1 MHTLKMVPLLI
12 GNKKNSK
19 LNKLKGIF
27 PIVYAF
33 FNKNNTLDIKLIE
46 EQIKLIKKIG
56 SNGIACLGLATEVQ
70 KLSYNEKKIIIELI
84 ANNCN
89 NKIPT
94 AITIQGNTFDE
105 YVKLIEVA
113 RFNQASWIILQPLL
127 KTKNT
132 SEEYCYNFYKKLI
145 PYSKDTIVGI
155 QNAIEYIGVGLT
167 PKKILK
173 LYKSFPNFRAIKGE
187 ASSVFIE
194 NEISQYP
201 KDLRV
206 FNGRGGQEIVDNFII
221 GCKGIV
227 PCLDGADRFIK
238 IYKLIQKNNI
248 VSANKEYE
256 KILPTIVFIMQSIN
270 TLVCYGKRICAYR
283 MGVSDVYDRKPFLS
297 PTDYGIKKSKEIAKQ
312 LGRF

>member
-1 MHTLKMVPLLI
+1 M
-12 GNKKNSK
+12 
-19 LNKLKGIF
+19 
-27 PIVYAF
+27 
-33 FNKNNTLDIKLIE
+33 
-46 EQIKLIKKIG
+46 
-56 SNGIACLGLATEVQ
+56 
-70 KLSYNEKKIIIELI
+70 
-84 ANNCN
+84 
-89 NKIPT
+89 
-94 AITIQGNTFDE
+94 
-105 YVKLIEVA
+105 
-113 RFNQASWIILQPLL
+113 
-127 KTKNT
+127 
-132 SEEYCYNFYKKLI
+132 
-145 PYSKDTIVGI
+145 

-194 NEISQYP
+194 NEISKYP
-201 KDLRV
+201 KNLHV

-248 VSANKEYE
+248 ISANKEYQ

-283 MGVSDVYDRKPFLS
+283 MGALDVYDRKPFLS

>member
-1 MHTLKMVPLLI
+1 MNALPMINNTPFEQ
-12 GNKKNSK
+12 KN
-19 LNKLKGIF
+19 LRGIF
-27 PIVYAF
+27 PIIYSF
-33 FNKNNTLDIKLIE
+33 FNKNNSLDLKLMK
-46 EQIKLIKKIG
+46 EQIQLINKIG

-70 KLSYNEKKIIIELI
+70 KLSFKEKKIIIELI

-89 NKIPT
+89 YKNPT
-94 AITIQGNTFDE
+94 AITIQGNTFNE

-127 KTKNT
+127 KTQNN
-132 SEEYCYNFYKKLI
+132 SEEHCYNFYKKLI
-145 PYSKDTIVGI
+145 PYTKDTIVGI

-173 LYKSFPNFRAIKGE
+173 LYKSFPNFRVIKGE
-187 ASSVFIE
+187 ASSVFIQK
-194 NEISQYP
+194 EISQYP
-201 KDLRV
+201 KDLYI

-248 VSANKEYE
+248 VSANKEY
-256 KILPTIVFIMQSIN
+256 KNILPTIVFIMQSIN

-283 MGVSDVYDRKPFLS
+283 MGVSNVYDRKPFLS

>member
-1 MHTLKMVPLLI
+1 MKVLPMINNTPFEQ
-12 GNKKNSK
+12 KN
-19 LNKLKGIF
+19 LRGIF
-27 PIVYAF
+27 PIIYSF
-33 FNKNNTLDIKLIE
+33 FNKNNSLDLKLMK
-46 EQIKLIKKIG
+46 EQIQLINKIG

-70 KLSYNEKKIIIELI
+70 KLSFKEKKIIIELI

-89 NKIPT
+89 YKIPT
-94 AITIQGNTFDE
+94 AITIQGNTFNE

-127 KTKNT
+127 KTQNN
-132 SEEYCYNFYKKLI
+132 SEEHCYNFYKKLI
-145 PYSKDTIVGI
+145 PYTKDTIVGI

-173 LYKSFPNFRAIKGE
+173 LYKSFPNFRVIKGE
-187 ASSVFIE
+187 ASSVFIQK
-194 NEISQYP
+194 EISQYP
-201 KDLRV
+201 KDLYI

-248 VSANKEYE
+248 VSANKEY
-256 KILPTIVFIMQSIN
+256 KNILPTIVFIMQSIN

-283 MGVSDVYDRKPFLS
+283 MGVSNVYDRKPFLS

>member
-1 MHTLKMVPLLI
+1 MTVLPMINNTPFEQ
-12 GNKKNSK
+12 KN
-19 LNKLKGIF
+19 LRGIF
-27 PIVYAF
+27 PIIYSF
-33 FNKNNTLDIKLIE
+33 FNKNNSLDLKLMK
-46 EQIKLIKKIG
+46 EQIQLINKIG

-70 KLSYNEKKIIIELI
+70 KLSFKEKKIIIELI

-89 NKIPT
+89 YKIPT
-94 AITIQGNTFDE
+94 AITIQGNTFNE

-127 KTKNT
+127 KTKNN
-132 SEEYCYNFYKKLI
+132 SEEHCYNFYKKLI
-145 PYSKDTIVGI
+145 PYTKDTIVGI

-194 NEISQYP
+194 NDISQYP

-256 KILPTIVFIMQSIN
+256 KILPAIVFIMQSIN

-283 MGVSDVYDRKPFLS
+283 MGASDVYDRKPFLS

>member
-1 MHTLKMVPLLI
+1 M
-12 GNKKNSK
+12 
-19 LNKLKGIF
+19 
-27 PIVYAF
+27 
-33 FNKNNTLDIKLIE
+33 
-46 EQIKLIKKIG
+46 
-56 SNGIACLGLATEVQ
+56 
-70 KLSYNEKKIIIELI
+70 
-84 ANNCN
+84 
-89 NKIPT
+89 
-94 AITIQGNTFDE
+94 
-105 YVKLIEVA
+105 
-113 RFNQASWIILQPLL
+113 
-127 KTKNT
+127 
-132 SEEYCYNFYKKLI
+132 
-145 PYSKDTIVGI
+145 
-155 QNAIEYIGVGLT
+155 GVGLT

-194 NEISQYP
+194 KEISQYP

-238 IYKLIQKNNI
+238 IYKLIQENNI
-248 VSANKEYE
+248 VRANKEYE

-283 MGVSDVYDRKPFLS
+283 MGVLDVYDRKPFLS

>member
-1 MHTLKMVPLLI
+1 MNALPMINNTPFEQ
-12 GNKKNSK
+12 KN
-19 LNKLKGIF
+19 LRGIF
-27 PIVYAF
+27 PIIYSF
-33 FNKNNTLDIKLIE
+33 FNKNNSLDLKLMK
-46 EQIKLIKKIG
+46 EQIQLINKIG

-70 KLSYNEKKIIIELI
+70 KLSFKEKKIIIELI

-89 NKIPT
+89 YKIPT
-94 AITIQGNTFDE
+94 AITIQGNTFNE

-127 KTKNT
+127 KTQNN
-132 SEEYCYNFYKKLI
+132 SEEHCYNFYKKLI
-145 PYSKDTIVGI
+145 PYTKDTIVGI

-173 LYKSFPNFRAIKGE
+173 LYKSFPNFRVIKGE
-187 ASSVFIE
+187 ASSVFIQK
-194 NEISQYP
+194 EISQYP
-201 KDLRV
+201 KDLYI

-248 VSANKEYE
+248 VSANKEY
-256 KILPTIVFIMQSIN
+256 KNILPTIVFIMQSIN

-283 MGVSDVYDRKPFLS
+283 MGVSNVYDRKPFLS

>member
-1 MHTLKMVPLLI
+1 MNALPMINNTPFEQ
-12 GNKKNSK
+12 KN
-19 LNKLKGIF
+19 LRGIF
-27 PIVYAF
+27 PIIYSF
-33 FNKNNTLDIKLIE
+33 FNKNNSLDLKLMK
-46 EQIKLIKKIG
+46 EQIQLINKIG

-70 KLSYNEKKIIIELI
+70 KLSFKEKKIIIELI

-89 NKIPT
+89 YKIPT
-94 AITIQGNTFDE
+94 AITIQGNTFSE

-127 KTKNT
+127 KTKNN
-132 SEEYCYNFYKKLI
+132 SEEHCYNFYKKLI
-145 PYSKDTIVGI
+145 PYTKDTIVGI

-173 LYKSFPNFRAIKGE
+173 LYKSFPNFRVIKGE
-187 ASSVFIE
+187 ASSVFIQK
-194 NEISQYP
+194 EISQYP
-201 KDLRV
+201 KDLYI

-248 VSANKEYE
+248 VSANKEY
-256 KILPTIVFIMQSIN
+256 KNILPTIVFIMQSIN

-283 MGVSDVYDRKPFLS
+283 MGVSNVYDRKPFLS

>member
-1 MHTLKMVPLLI
+1 MTVLPMTNNTPFEQ
-12 GNKKNSK
+12 KN
-19 LNKLKGIF
+19 LRGIF
-27 PIVYAF
+27 PIIYSF
-33 FNKNNTLDIKLIE
+33 FNKNNSLDLKLMK
-46 EQIKLIKKIG
+46 EQIQLINKIG

-70 KLSYNEKKIIIELI
+70 KLSFNEKKIIIELI
-84 ANNCN
+84 ADHCN
-89 NKIPT
+89 QKTPT
-94 AITIQGNTFDE
+94 AITIQANTFDE
-105 YVKLIEVA
+105 NVKLIEVA

-127 KTKNT
+127 KTKNN
-132 SEEYCYNFYKKLI
+132 SEEHCYNFYKKLI
-145 PYSKDTIVGI
+145 PYTKDTIVGI

-187 ASSVFIE
+187 ASSVFIQK
-194 NEISQYP
+194 EISQYP
-201 KDLRV
+201 KDLYI

-283 MGVSDVYDRKPFLS
+283 MAVSNVYDRKPFLS

>member
-1 MHTLKMVPLLI
+1 MKT
-12 GNKKNSK
+12 NSNISNFK
-19 LNKLKGIF
+19 LNKFKGIF
-27 PIVYAF
+27 PMIYCF
-33 FNKNNTLDIKLIE
+33 FNKNNSIDIKAIND
-46 EQIKLIKKIG
+46 QIQLIKNIG
-56 SNGIACLGLATEVQ
+56 SQGIATLGLATEVN
-70 KLSYNEKKIIIELI
+70 KLSFQEKKTIIELM
-84 ANNCN
+84 ADNCHN
-89 NKIPT
+89 YIST
-94 AITIQGNTFDE
+94 AVTIHGNSLREFI
-105 YVKLIEVA
+105 KLIDVA
-113 RFNQASWIILQPLL
+113 KKNQADWIILQPLI
-127 KTKNT
+127 KKNT
-132 SEEYCYNFYKKLI
+132 TDKNCYNFYKKLI
-145 PYSKDTIVGI
+145 PFVGDTIVGI
-155 QNAIEYIGVGLT
+155 QNAKEYLGVGLSVEDVV
-167 PKKILK
+167 K
-173 LYKSFPNFRAIKGE
+173 LYKAFTNFRVIKSE

-206 FNGRGGQEIVDNFII
+206 FNGRGGHEIVDNFII

-256 KILPTIVFIMQSIN
+256 KILPAIVFIMQSIN

-283 MGVSDVYDRKPFLS
+283 MGASDVYDRKPFLS

>member
-1 MHTLKMVPLLI
+1 MVPLLI
-12 GNKKNSK
+12 GNKKNSELK
-19 LNKLKGIF
+19 KLKGIF

-33 FNKNNTLDIKLIE
+33 FNKNNTLDTKLIE

-155 QNAIEYIGVGLT
+155 QNAIEYIGVEELSN
-167 PKKILK
+167 L
-173 LYKSFPNFRAIKGE
+173 
-187 ASSVFIE
+187 
-194 NEISQYP
+194 
-201 KDLRV
+201 
-206 FNGRGGQEIVDNFII
+206 
-221 GCKGIV
+221 
-227 PCLDGADRFIK
+227 LD
-238 IYKLIQKNNI
+238 
-248 VSANKEYE
+248 
-256 KILPTIVFIMQSIN
+256 
-270 TLVCYGKRICAYR
+270 
-283 MGVSDVYDRKPFLS
+283 
-297 PTDYGIKKSKEIAKQ
+297 
-312 LGRF
+312 

>member
-1 MHTLKMVPLLI
+1 MNTLPMINNTPFEQ
-12 GNKKNSK
+12 KN
-19 LNKLKGIF
+19 LRGIF
-27 PIVYAF
+27 PIIYSF
-33 FNKNNTLDIKLIE
+33 FNKNNSLDLKLMK
-46 EQIKLIKKIG
+46 EQIQLINKIG

-70 KLSYNEKKIIIELI
+70 KLSFKEKKIIIELI

-89 NKIPT
+89 YKIPT
-94 AITIQGNTFDE
+94 AITIQGNTFSE

-127 KTKNT
+127 KTKNN
-132 SEEYCYNFYKKLI
+132 SEEHCYNFYKKLI
-145 PYSKDTIVGI
+145 PYTKDTIVGI

-173 LYKSFPNFRAIKGE
+173 LYKSFPNFRVIKGE
-187 ASSVFIE
+187 ASSVFIQK
-194 NEISQYP
+194 EISQYP
-201 KDLRV
+201 KDLYI

-248 VSANKEYE
+248 VSANKEY
-256 KILPTIVFIMQSIN
+256 KNILPTIVFIMQSIN

-283 MGVSDVYDRKPFLS
+283 MGVSNVYDRKPFLS

>member
-1 MHTLKMVPLLI
+1 MTVLPMINNTPFEQ
-12 GNKKNSK
+12 KN
-19 LNKLKGIF
+19 LRGIF
-27 PIVYAF
+27 PIIYSF
-33 FNKNNTLDIKLIE
+33 FNKNNSLDLKLMK
-46 EQIKLIKKIG
+46 EQIQLINKIG

-70 KLSYNEKKIIIELI
+70 KLSFKEKKIIIELI

-89 NKIPT
+89 YKIPT
-94 AITIQGNTFDE
+94 AITIQGNTFNE
-105 YVKLIEVA
+105 YLKLIEVA

-127 KTKNT
+127 KTKNN
-132 SEEYCYNFYKKLI
+132 SEEHCYNFYKKLI
-145 PYSKDTIVGI
+145 PYTKDTIVGI

-187 ASSVFIE
+187 ASSVFIQK
-194 NEISQYP
+194 EISQYP
-201 KDLRV
+201 KDLLV

-238 IYKLIQKNNI
+238 IYKLIKKNNI

-256 KILPTIVFIMQSIN
+256 KILPAIVFIMQSIN

-283 MGVSDVYDRKPFLS
+283 MGVADVYDRKPFLS

-312 LGRF
+312 LGGF

>member
-1 MHTLKMVPLLI
+1 MNALPMINNTPFEQ
-12 GNKKNSK
+12 KN
-19 LNKLKGIF
+19 LRGIF
-27 PIVYAF
+27 PIIYSF
-33 FNKNNTLDIKLIE
+33 FNKNNSLDLKLMK
-46 EQIKLIKKIG
+46 EQIQLINKIG

-70 KLSYNEKKIIIELI
+70 KLSFKEKKIIIELI

-89 NKIPT
+89 YKIPT
-94 AITIQGNTFDE
+94 AITIQGNTFNE

-127 KTKNT
+127 KTKNN
-132 SEEYCYNFYKKLI
+132 SEEHCYNFYKKLI
-145 PYSKDTIVGI
+145 PYTKDTIVGI

-173 LYKSFPNFRAIKGE
+173 LYKSFPNFRVIKGE
-187 ASSVFIE
+187 ASSVFIQK
-194 NEISQYP
+194 EISQYP
-201 KDLRV
+201 KDLYI

-248 VSANKEYE
+248 VSANKEY
-256 KILPTIVFIMQSIN
+256 KNILPTIVFIMQSIN

-283 MGVSDVYDRKPFLS
+283 MGVSNVYDRKPFLS

>member
-1 MHTLKMVPLLI
+1 MNALPMINNTPFEQ
-12 GNKKNSK
+12 KN
-19 LNKLKGIF
+19 LRGIF
-27 PIVYAF
+27 PIIYSF
-33 FNKNNTLDIKLIE
+33 FNKNNSLDLKLMK
-46 EQIKLIKKIG
+46 EQIQLIKKIG

-70 KLSYNEKKIIIELI
+70 KLSFNEKKVIIELI
-84 ANNCN
+84 ADNCN
-89 NKIPT
+89 YKIPT
-94 AITIQGNTFDE
+94 AITIQGNTFKE

-132 SEEYCYNFYKKLI
+132 SEEQCYNFYRKLI
-145 PYSKDTIVGI
+145 PYTKDTIVGI
-155 QNAIEYIGVGLT
+155 QNAIEYMGVGLT
-167 PKKILK
+167 PAKILK
-173 LYKSFPNFRAIKGE
+173 LYKSFPNFRVIKGE

-194 NEISQYP
+194 KEISQYP
-201 KDLRV
+201 KDLYI

-238 IYKLIQKNNI
+238 IYKMIQKNNI

-283 MGVSDVYDRKPFLS
+283 MAVSNVYDRKPFLS